1 LFEKQEDE
9 KNRLFINQQG
19 EIMEE
24 KDKFLQDIIDKTAE
38 SLEFRAEFRANPKNI
53 IEEKLRFRLPENM
66 EIVVLED
73 SPDKIHIVL
82 PSPPREELSEI
93 ELEAVS
99 GGICWQDDCIA
110 SNGGGGTGGLSGL
123 IN

>member
-1 LFEKQEDE
+1 
-9 KNRLFINQQG
+9 
-19 EIMEE
+19 MEE

-82 PSPPREELSEI
+82 PLPKEELSET
-93 ELEAVS
+93 ELLAVS
-99 GGICWQDDCIA
+99 GGGCWDDDTPTP
-110 SNGGGGTGGLSGL
+110 SPY
-123 IN
+123 

>member
-1 LFEKQEDE
+1 
-9 KNRLFINQQG
+9 
-19 EIMEE
+19 MEE
-24 KDKFLQDIIDKTAE
+24 KDKFLREIIDKAAK
-38 SLEFRAEFRANPKNI
+38 SPEFRADFMANPKNI
-53 IEEKLRFRLPENM
+53 IEEKLRFKLPENM

-93 ELEAVS
+93 ELAAVS
-99 GGICWQDDCIA
+99 GGICWDNDCTGG
-110 SNGGGGTGGLSGL
+110 SGGGGTSGISVW